1 MTGTRRRCRAVARG
15 FTLVEL
21 LVAMALAGLVLLAL
35 FGGMAIAVRGVAQ
48 LASGS
53 ERVDERRQLALWL
66 RREIEV
72 ALPPDRGGL
81 VRLPFVGEAAALRF
95 LTIDAAGATEVSLAL
110 EAATAGTSGAV
121 VRLVLARRPV
131 EGGLPARV
139 VLARDLASLRFSY
152 WGRHA
157 EAEDARWA
165 DSWSDPREVPVL
177 VRVAITRSGA
187 EEALPI
193 VVRLRAADSRASAP

>member
-81 VRLPFVGEAAALRF
+81 ARLPFVGEAAALRF

-110 EAATAGTSGAV
+110 EAAHNGTSG
-121 VRLVLARRPV
+121 RLVLVRRPLD
-131 EGGLPARV
+131 GGLPARV

-177 VRVAITRSGA
+177 VRVAITRPGA

-193 VVRLRAADSRASAP
+193 VVRLRAADSRAPAP

>member
-1 MTGTRRRCRAVARG
+1 MTGTRRRCRAVPRG

-21 LVAMALAGLVLLAL
+21 LVAVALAGLVLLAL

-81 VRLPFVGEAAALRF
+81 ARLPFVGEAAALRF

-110 EAATAGTSGAV
+110 EAAPAGTPDA
-121 VRLVLARRPV
+121 VRLVLARRPLD
-131 EGGLPARV
+131 GGLSARV

-177 VRVAITRSGA
+177 VRVAITRPGA

-193 VVRLRAADSRASAP
+193 VVRLRAGDSRAPAP

>member
-110 EAATAGTSGAV
+110 EAAYDGTSG
-121 VRLVLARRPV
+121 RLVLARRPLD
-131 EGGLPARV
+131 GGLPARV

-177 VRVAITRSGA
+177 VRVAITRPGA

-193 VVRLRAADSRASAP
+193 VVRLRAADSRAPAP

>member
-1 MTGTRRRCRAVARG
+1 MSETRRRRCVAPRG

-35 FGGMAIAVRGVAQ
+35 FGGLAIAVRGVAQ

-72 ALPPDRGGL
+72 ALPPDRGGPA
-81 VRLPFVGEAAALRF
+81 RLPFVGELAALRF
-95 LTIDAAGATEVSLAL
+95 LAIDATGATEVSLAL
-110 EAATAGTSGAV
+110 ETAPAGSPGAAW
-121 VRLVLARRPV
+121 LVLARRPV

-139 VLARDLASLRFSY
+139 VLARDLASMRFAY

-157 EAEDARWA
+157 EGEDARWA
-165 DSWSDPREVPVL
+165 DSWTDPREVPAL
-177 VRVAITRSGA
+177 VRVAITRAGA

-193 VVRLRAADSRASAP
+193 VVRLRAADLRVPAP

>member
-81 VRLPFVGEAAALRF
+81 ARLPFVGEAAALRF

-110 EAATAGTSGAV
+110 EAALDGTSG
-121 VRLVLARRPV
+121 RLVLVRRPLD
-131 EGGLPARV
+131 GGLPARV

-157 EAEDARWA
+157 EAEGARWA

>member
-1 MTGTRRRCRAVARG
+1 
-15 FTLVEL
+15 
-21 LVAMALAGLVLLAL
+21 
-35 FGGMAIAVRGVAQ
+35 
-48 LASGS
+48 
-53 ERVDERRQLALWL
+53 
-66 RREIEV
+66 
-72 ALPPDRGGL
+72 

-193 VVRLRAADSRASAP
+193 VVRLRAADSRAPAP

>member
-1 MTGTRRRCRAVARG
+1 
-15 FTLVEL
+15 
-21 LVAMALAGLVLLAL
+21 
-35 FGGMAIAVRGVAQ
+35 
-48 LASGS
+48 
-53 ERVDERRQLALWL
+53 
-66 RREIEV
+66 
-72 ALPPDRGGL
+72 
-81 VRLPFVGEAAALRF
+81 VGEAAALRF

-110 EAATAGTSGAV
+110 EAAPAGTPDA
-121 VRLVLARRPV
+121 VRLVLARRPLD
-131 EGGLPARV
+131 GGLSARV

-177 VRVAITRSGA
+177 VRVAITRPGA

-193 VVRLRAADSRASAP
+193 VVRLRAADSRAPAP

>member
-110 EAATAGTSGAV
+110 EAALDGTSG
-121 VRLVLARRPV
+121 RLVLARRPLD
-131 EGGLPARV
+131 GGLPARV

-193 VVRLRAADSRASAP
+193 VVRLRAADSRAPAP